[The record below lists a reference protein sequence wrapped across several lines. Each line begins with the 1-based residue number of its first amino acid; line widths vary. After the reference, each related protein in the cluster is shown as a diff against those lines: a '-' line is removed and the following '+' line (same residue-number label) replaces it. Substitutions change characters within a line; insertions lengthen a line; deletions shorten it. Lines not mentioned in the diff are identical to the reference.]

1 MILAELEVYH
11 SRPIAPTR
19 RVALGR
25 QHLPLHPAPGFGGI
39 LLGGIAAAH
48 IRGLDPDLIP
58 DLYALIDHVDHGRR
72 IPQPRLRYRFQTD
85 RIGLTKSRLRL
96 VGDGEAMHF
105 DFDAKAAPAQYLLG
119 AVYAGAAL
127 PFTERRAVLNA
138 VRKGLTWRGP
148 IDAGLISLLGG
159 TRGPGAWSPEA
170 FEDPVRWALGVLG
183 LLGLANGSGGV
194 IDRKRVQRQFREAA
208 RNAHPDHGGA
218 AEGAAERLSDL
229 AEARRILLDS
239 A

>member
-1 MILAELEVYH
+1 MILAELEVFH

-25 QHLPLHPAPGFGGI
+25 RHLPLHPAPGFGGI

-48 IRGLDPDLIP
+48 VGDLDPDLVP
-58 DLYALIDHVDHGRR
+58 DLYRLVDDVDYGRR
-72 IPQPRLRYRFQTD
+72 VPQPRLRYRFQTD

-96 VGDGEAMHF
+96 IGDGESMRF

-119 AVYAGAAL
+119 AVYAGGAL
-127 PFTERRAVLNA
+127 PFSDRRAVLNA
-138 VRKGLTWRGP
+138 VRKGLRWHGTV
-148 IDAGLISLLGG
+148 DAGLIAHLGG
-159 TRGPGAWSPEA
+159 AAGPGAWSPEA

-183 LLGLANGSGGV
+183 FADGTDGAL
-194 IDRKRVQRQFREAA
+194 DRRRIQNRFREQA
-208 RNAHPDHGGA
+208 RSAHPDHGGTA
-218 AEGAAERLSDL
+218 SGAAERLSDL
-229 AEARRILLDS
+229 AEARRILLET